1 MNKDQFQNK
10 YDEIFREIKEEKMDW
25 SFEDFLQKTEE
36 SSETNDT
43 PIIPL
48 KKKPSFPK
56 WGWMAAGLLV
66 LVSLGLVFNGL
77 NTQNVQNKEQL
88 VKDEVLRQKSG
99 FIEENR
105 DHQEQVAVN
114 HSDSISGAVKD
125 SVFQDQTIAEK
136 DIMDEILSKR
146 RRLKKESK
154 PRYVDN
160 SSMQSA
166 KDVNDST
173 EYNDSYV
180 IVNGRR
186 ISSEKEAIDVAKYS
200 FMKLG
205 NEFKRT
211 VATSQKNESFDSE
224 Y

>member
-1 MNKDQFQNK
+1 MSKDQFQNK

-36 SSETNDT
+36 SSETNDA

-48 KKKPSFPK
+48 KKRPSFPK

-66 LVSLGLVFNGL
+66 LVSLGLVFNDL

-114 HSDSISGAVKD
+114 HTDSISGAVKD

-173 EYNDSYV
+173 EYNESYV